1 MKDKERVMSVEKAIS
16 LLFTFGHDQRKM
28 TIQDFARH
36 TGYSRPTLYRLL
48 NSLMVT
54 GMISKDHDG
63 CYHLGTP
70 ILQLSSIINE
80 DLDIRKS
87 ARPDMEELFNQTGET
102 ITLNVLENGSRV
114 CIEKID
120 SRSLIRQEVI
130 IGKAYPLDRGA
141 TGKVLL
147 AYTTEHA
154 VIDSKSENDGD
165 LNTIRRNGYAHSSNE
180 RIDGV
185 FSFSAPLFHS
195 GNHLAG
201 CLSLSGLSSNLT
213 EEKMMDY
220 PRHLKKAANSVTEK
234 LGGGTIL

>member
-1 MKDKERVMSVEKAIS
+1 MKDKERVMSVEKAMS
-16 LLFTFGHDQRKM
+16 LLFAFRHNKRRM
-28 TIQDFARH
+28 TIQDFVSH

-54 GMISKDHDG
+54 GMISKDHEG
-63 CYHLGTP
+63 FYHLGTP
-70 ILQLSSIINE
+70 ILQLSSIIHE

-87 ARPDMEELFNQTGET
+87 ARPDMEALFNQTGET
-102 ITLNVLENGSRV
+102 ITLNILENGSRV

-120 SRSLIRQEVI
+120 SRNLIRQEVI

-154 VIDSKSENDGD
+154 VIDSKSENDSN
-165 LNTIRRNGYAHSSNE
+165 LNTIRKNGYAHSSNE
-180 RIDGV
+180 RLDGV
-185 FSFSAPLFHS
+185 FSFSAPLFDS
-195 GNHLAG
+195 GNHLSG

-213 EEKMMDY
+213 EEKIMTY
-220 PRHLKKAANSVTEK
+220 PRHLKQAANSVTEK
-234 LGGGTIL
+234 LGGSIIL